1 MNIKKIGSV
10 NPCNLL
16 VLMDKYDRQ
25 IGTCLDTPNSFAVA
39 CIMNDKVCK
48 GKADY
53 QLFKTEYRYKDDKDI
68 KERIKSYEKF
78 KDNVLEQEY
87 EHHKQFIRFY

>member
-16 VLMDKYDRQ
+16 VLMDKYDRR

-39 CIMNDKVCK
+39 CMINGKVHK

-53 QLFKTEYRYKDDKDI
+53 QLFKTEYRYKDDNDI
-68 KERIKSYEKF
+68 QERIKAYEKF
-78 KDNVLEQEY
+78 KDNVLKQEY
-87 EHHKQFIRFY
+87 EQHKSFIKFY